1 MLHSSGEMLS
11 SVLAKHR
18 SAGGSLTTKL
28 AQTGDPDVVGGG
40 VLRLVPVRALSAG
53 ALIALLGLIL
63 VLPGAAF
70 LSYMAM
76 DVQRERIEITQ
87 SLGHSEAN
95 YAADRLDSEIAT
107 LETLVSVFARSGWL
121 EEDALQTLHRRARAA
136 LVGQDRHLIVLNE
149 TGQQLLNTRVPWGTQ
164 LGVSSH
170 AGAIAMARGED
181 AAPVS
186 NFFTGRI
193 AGELVFNVLRRVDL
207 PDGRRRV
214 LILTRNAETLE
225 PLVLNERSSARW
237 NVELRD
243 AEGTAAF
250 RYGPQADLL
259 ADDWNAKFANAAF
272 SVTQPLGKAPWDI
285 VVWGSTNLVSY
296 ATPFNRAIL
305 IGGIAWFALALATA
319 LGVGLAI
326 SRSIKSTAQFAS
338 ALGSGAHPSATPSVI
353 TEVNDIRQA
362 LEDAAHRLSERD
374 AERRM
379 ILNETAHRARNQMGL
394 AIAMVNL
401 TARTSTDVD
410 EMKASLGQ
418 RLNAL
423 GRAIDVAESSSGV
436 APTLRSLA
444 ENQLAPFID
453 GHGHR
458 FTFEGDNILVGRS
471 AGQSLALVLH
481 ELATN
486 ATKHG
491 AWSVPGG
498 HIRLVCLKGRTEVAI
513 TWTETGRAAS
523 PPTRKGFGSQ
533 LLHSIVELGF
543 GGSYERDFTPEGMIF
558 RMTAPISSL
567 EGR

>member
-1 MLHSSGEMLS
+1 MLLS
-11 SVLAKHR
+11 VCATQR

-28 AQTGDPDVVGGG
+28 AQTGEPDVVHG
-40 VLRLVPVRALSAG
+40 VGARLLPVRALSAG
-53 ALIALLGLIL
+53 TLIALLGLIL

-70 LSYMAM
+70 LTYMAT

-87 SLGHSEAN
+87 SLGNSEAD
-95 YAADRLDSEIAT
+95 YAAERLDTEIAT

-121 EEDALQTLHRRARAA
+121 EEDALQTLHRRASAA
-136 LVGQDRHLIVLNE
+136 LVGQDRHLIVLDE
-149 TGQQLLNTRVPWGTQ
+149 LGQQLLNTRVPWGTP
-164 LGVSSH
+164 LGTSSD
-170 AGAIAMARGED
+170 ASAIAMARGED
-181 AAPVS
+181 VSPVS
-186 NFFTGRI
+186 NFFKGRV

-207 PDGRRRV
+207 RDGRRRI
-214 LILTRNAETLE
+214 LILTRNAETLQ
-225 PLVLNERSSARW
+225 PLVLSERTSARW

-250 RYGPQADLL
+250 RYGPQADLSS
-259 ADDWNAKFANAAF
+259 DDWNAQFADAAF
-272 SVTQPLGKAPWDI
+272 AVTQPLRKAPWQI
-285 VVWGSTNLVSY
+285 LVWGSTSLAPDSTTY
-296 ATPFNRAIL
+296 NRAIL
-305 IGGIAWFALALATA
+305 IGAIAWFALALATA

-326 SRSIKSTAQFAS
+326 SRSIRSTAQFAS
-338 ALGSGAHPSATPSVI
+338 ALGSGAHPTATPSVI

-362 LEDAAHRLSERD
+362 LEDAAHRLNERD

-394 AIAMVNL
+394 AVAMVNL
-401 TARTSTDVD
+401 TARSSTDVD

-423 GRAIDVAESSSGV
+423 GRAIDVAESASGA

-453 GHGHR
+453 GHAHR
-458 FTFEGDNILVGRS
+458 FTFEGDNIRVGRS

-498 HIRLVCLKGRTEVAI
+498 HIRLVCRRGRTETAI
-513 TWTETGRAAS
+513 TWTETGRAAE

-543 GGSYERDFTPEGMIF
+543 GGSYERDFTPDGLIF
-558 RMTAPISSL
+558 RMTAPIASL
-567 EGR
+567 EAR